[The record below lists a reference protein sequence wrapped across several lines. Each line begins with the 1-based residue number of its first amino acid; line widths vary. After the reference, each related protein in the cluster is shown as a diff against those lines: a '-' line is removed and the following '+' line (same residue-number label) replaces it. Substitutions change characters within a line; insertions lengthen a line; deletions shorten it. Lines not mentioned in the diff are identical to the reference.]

1 VRSEPGERVIYR
13 AHPSWRSMIGFH
25 VKGLVAAV
33 LAGVIA
39 GFATRTA
46 AGHIQA
52 GWVAVGVLAVFV
64 LVLLLGLARRA
75 ATTYTV
81 TDRRLIITRGVLGR
95 DVREAR
101 LERVQNLACAQTL
114 RERMLR
120 VGSVHFDTAA
130 GADFDFWFEGV
141 ERPRELVRTV
151 DDALR
156 EPARLSSSVSP

>member
-1 VRSEPGERVIYR
+1 MV
-13 AHPSWRSMIGFH
+13 GFH
-25 VKGLVAAV
+25 IKGLIVAV

-52 GWVAVGVLAVFV
+52 GWVALGVLAVLV
-64 LVLLLGLARRA
+64 LVLAIGAARRA

-95 DVREAR
+95 DIRETR
-101 LERVQNLACAQTL
+101 LERVQNVACAQTL
-114 RERMLR
+114 RQRILR

-151 DDALR
+151 DGALR
-156 EPARLSSSVSP
+156 EPARLSSSNSSGF